1 MTISNINKECFKQK
15 WHHADHQQIEQ
26 HLSEYQLRLSVELFF
41 VVALEWPHFANFYMG
56 LAKTSFFDSK
66 NNRTVS
72 GSKFLYPK
80 LHNTVQIVNKNDIN
94 SCLCVLCYVCKHL
107 ESGCMHLVACIFT
120 GFWCNKISIKIAHH
134 NNILAC
140 FISEFI
146 NDDWEYMACISPNHN
161 LYLGMNIYIILFKIF
176 PRS

>member
-1 MTISNINKECFKQK
+1 MNKECFKQK

-41 VVALEWPHFANFYMG
+41 VVALERPHFANFYMG

-107 ESGCMHLVACIFT
+107 
-120 GFWCNKISIKIAHH
+120 
-134 NNILAC
+134 
-140 FISEFI
+140 
-146 NDDWEYMACISPNHN
+146 D
-161 LYLGMNIYIILFKIF
+161 
-176 PRS
+176 